1 MSEEEKFVE
10 TVTLDAPIEQEKASR
25 SERSLTY
32 IIAGTILLLD
42 LVTKLVIESSL
53 AINESYVPIE
63 SIAAFFKITYVSN
76 TGAAFGLFPT
86 GSTVIMIVAVIVAL
100 VIMVYNQKLPANHT
114 LFRVALGLQ
123 LGGALG
129 NFLSRVRIGHVTDF
143 LDFGPWPVS
152 NIADISIVLGVILLG
167 YLMIF
172 DKEEESL
179 SEEEISTSDTAESPQ
194 SEASED
200 SPVIWNE

>member
-10 TVTLDAPIEQEKASR
+10 TEPFDAPFEQEKASR
-25 SERSLTY
+25 FERSLTY
-32 IIAGTILLLD
+32 LIAFTILLVD
-42 LVTKLVIESSL
+42 LVTKLVIESKL
-53 AINESYVPIE
+53 AINESYIPIE
-63 SIAAFFKITYVSN
+63 SIAAFFKITYVGN
-76 TGAAFGLFPT
+76 TGAAFGIFPT
-86 GSTVIMIVAVIVAL
+86 GSKVIMVVAVVVAL
-100 VIMVYNQKLPANHT
+100 VIIVYNQKLPANHS

-129 NFLSRVRIGHVTDF
+129 NFISRVRIGHVTDF

-172 DKEEESL
+172 GKEEESV
-179 SEEEISTSDTAESPQ
+179 SEEEISSIDTPESQQ
-194 SEASED
+194 SEATED